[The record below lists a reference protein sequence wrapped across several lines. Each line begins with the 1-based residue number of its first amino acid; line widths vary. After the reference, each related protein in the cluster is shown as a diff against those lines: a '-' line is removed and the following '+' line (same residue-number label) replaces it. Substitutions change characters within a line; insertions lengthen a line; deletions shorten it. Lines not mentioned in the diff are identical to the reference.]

1 MRPKASSMV
10 KFGYTFLVIN
20 VVLAAIY
27 HHFDD
32 KAHAAMFLG
41 GACVW
46 VIGILIWDR
55 AAREEKE
62 HGK

>member
-1 MRPKASSMV
+1 MRPKASSMI

-20 VVLAAIY
+20 VVLAAAY
-27 HHFDD
+27 RYFGD

-46 VIGILIWDR
+46 VIGILIWDK
-55 AAREEKE
+55 AAKDEKE
-62 HGK
+62 K